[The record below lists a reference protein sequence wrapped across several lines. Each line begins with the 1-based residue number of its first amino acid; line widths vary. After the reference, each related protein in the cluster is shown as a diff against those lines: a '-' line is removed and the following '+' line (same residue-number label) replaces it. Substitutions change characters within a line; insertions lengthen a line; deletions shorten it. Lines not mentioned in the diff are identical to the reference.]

1 MTGERRATANTSG
14 RGTTAYVAALLAMVG
29 DADPLGLL
37 REGPARFEA
46 AVAGRGVAALARPE
60 GPGRWSARDVVSHMA
75 DSELAWA
82 WRIRLVLGHDG
93 PGLTGYDQDAFAAR
107 LHYHEQPLS
116 RSQRR
121 FGLLRGDNLWLLE
134 RTTSAERARVGVHS
148 ERGEESLDHMIR
160 LYAGH
165 DLVHLA
171 QLERILAGDGSA

>member
-1 MTGERRATANTSG
+1 LAGERRDTSNTSG
-14 RGTTAYVAALLAMVG
+14 EGTAAYVAAVLAMVG
-29 DADPLGLL
+29 DADPFELL
-37 REGPARFEA
+37 REGPARFET
-46 AVAGRGVAALARPE
+46 AVSGRDEAALVRPE
-60 GPGRWSARDVVSHMA
+60 GPGRWSARDVVAHMA
-75 DSELAWA
+75 DSELVWA

-121 FGLLRGDNLWLLE
+121 FDLLRGDNLWLLE
-134 RTTSAERARVGVHS
+134 RASPAERARVGVHS

-171 QLERILAGDGSA
+171 QLERILAGSGSA